1 MLEPAEEINAILWL
15 IVAGISL
22 IPLCIFLISYIRV
35 KSKKLLITTAAFA
48 IFFIKAMLLAMKLF
62 IPGVDSDEIWYL
74 NDEFWWSV
82 AAILDMI
89 IIGLIAFALKKKT

>member
-35 KSKKLLITTAAFA
+35 KSKKLQITTVAFSL
-48 IFFIKAMLLAMKLF
+48 FFIKAMVLAMKLF
-62 IPGVDSDEIWYL
+62 IPGCDDEIWYL

>member
-15 IVAGISL
+15 VVAGISL

-35 KSKKLLITTAAFA
+35 KSEKLLITTAAFSL
-48 IFFIKAMLLAMKLF
+48 FFIKAMVLAMKLF
-62 IPGVDSDEIWYL
+62 IPGGDTEIWYL

>member
-15 IVAGISL
+15 VVAGISL

-35 KSKKLLITTAAFA
+35 KSEKLLITTAAFSL
-48 IFFIKAMLLAMKLF
+48 FFIKAMVLAMKLF
-62 IPGVDSDEIWYL
+62 IPGGDDEIWYL

>member
-1 MLEPAEEINAILWL
+1 MLEPAEELNAILWL
-15 IVAGISL
+15 VVAGISL
-22 IPLCIFLISYIRV
+22 IPFCIFLISYIRV
-35 KSKKLLITTAAFA
+35 KSEKLLITTAAFSL
-48 IFFIKAMLLAMKLF
+48 FFIKAMVLAMKLF
-62 IPGVDSDEIWYL
+62 IPGGDDEIWYL